1 MDPWITIGTAA
12 VLGFLHALEVD
23 HMLAV
28 TAFVSRR
35 PALATA
41 ASFGARWGIGHSI
54 SVCLAGG
61 LLIVTGVHWP
71 ERYDAIGEVVV
82 GFLLIGLGA
91 WALRSASKLHL
102 HGADSHGGH
111 AHLHH
116 HGDAGHSHAHP
127 HAHGSESVDHGH
139 RHGITWVGMLHG
151 LAGTTGVVALVPV
164 TLIPSHMVGIAYL
177 VAFGVGVTAG
187 MTVFAFIAAAA
198 MRTAAERSI
207 VWGRRI
213 AATVGLAGIVVGVW
227 WVWRA
232 AGVLGLWRG

>member
-1 MDPWITIGTAA
+1 MGTWVTLGTAI

-41 ASFGARWGIGHSI
+41 AGFGARWGLGHSI

-61 LLIVTGVHWP
+61 VLLAIGLHWP
-71 ERYDAIGEVVV
+71 ARYDSLGEIVV
-82 GFLLIGLGA
+82 GLLLVGLGL

-102 HGADSHGGH
+102 HAPEGHGDH

-116 HGDAGHSHAHP
+116 HGHAGAGHAHP
-127 HAHGSESVDHGH
+127 HPAPAASHSHDH

-151 LAGTTGVVALVPV
+151 LAGTAGVVALVPV
-164 TLIPSHMVGIAYL
+164 TLIASRLVGLGYL

-187 MTVFAFIAAAA
+187 MTLFAFVAAAA
-198 MRTAAERSI
+198 MRAAAGRSLA
-207 VWGRRI
+207 WGRRI
-213 AATVGLAGIVVGVW
+213 ASAVGLAGIIVGAW
-227 WVWRA
+227 WIWRA
-232 AGVLGLWRG
+232 AGVLASR

>member
-1 MDPWITIGTAA
+1 MGTWITLGTAL

-41 ASFGARWGIGHSI
+41 AGFGARWGIGHSI

-61 LLIVTGVHWP
+61 LLLVAGVRWP
-71 ERYDAIGEVVV
+71 ERYDSIGEIVV
-82 GFLLIGLGA
+82 GILLVGLGA

-102 HGADSHGGH
+102 HIAPEHGDH

-116 HGDAGHSHAHP
+116 HAHPAAGHAHAHGNGAGHS
-127 HAHGSESVDHGH
+127 HGH

-151 LAGTTGVVALVPV
+151 LAGSAGVVALVPV
-164 TLIPSHMVGIAYL
+164 TLIASRIVGFGYL
-177 VAFGVGVTAG
+177 VTFGVGVTAG
-187 MTVFAFIAAAA
+187 MTLFAFVAAAA
-198 MRTAAERSI
+198 MRAAATRSLA
-207 VWGRRI
+207 WGR
-213 AATVGLAGIVVGVW
+213 AVASVVGLAGIVVGVW
-227 WVWRA
+227 WIWRA
-232 AGVLGLWRG
+232 SGTLLD

>member
-1 MDPWITIGTAA
+1 MGTWVTLGTAL

-41 ASFGARWGIGHSI
+41 AGFGARWGIGHSI

-61 LLIVTGVHWP
+61 LLLVAGVRWP
-71 ERYDAIGEVVV
+71 ERYDSIGEVVV
-82 GFLLIGLGA
+82 GILLVGLGA

-102 HGADSHGGH
+102 HIAAEHGDH

-116 HGDAGHSHAHP
+116 HGHPAAGHAHAHGEGAGHSH
-127 HAHGSESVDHGH
+127 DH

-151 LAGTTGVVALVPV
+151 LAGTAGVVALVPV
-164 TLIPSHMVGIAYL
+164 TLIASRIVGFGYL

-187 MTVFAFIAAAA
+187 MTLFAFVAAAA
-198 MRTAAERSI
+198 MRAAATRSLA
-207 VWGRRI
+207 WGRAI
-213 AATVGLAGIVVGVW
+213 ASVVGLAGITVGVW
-227 WVWRA
+227 WIWRA
-232 AGVLGLWRG
+232 ADVLLT

>member
-1 MDPWITIGTAA
+1 MSAWVTLGTAI

-41 ASFGARWGIGHSI
+41 AGFGARWGLGHSI

-61 LLIVTGVHWP
+61 VLLGVGVRWP
-71 ERYDAIGEVVV
+71 ERYDSLGEVVV
-82 GFLLIGLGA
+82 GLLLVGLGL

-102 HGADSHGGH
+102 HAPDGHGDH

-116 HGDAGHSHAHP
+116 HGHPGAGHAHP
-127 HAHGSESVDHGH
+127 HAAPAAAHPHDH

-151 LAGTTGVVALVPV
+151 LAGTAGVVALVPV
-164 TLIPSHMVGIAYL
+164 TLIASRLVGLGYL

-187 MTVFAFIAAAA
+187 MTLFAFVAAAA
-198 MRTAAERSI
+198 MRAAASRSI
-207 VWGRRI
+207 AWGRRI
-213 AATVGLAGIVVGVW
+213 AATVGLAGVIVGAW
-227 WVWRA
+227 WIWRA
-232 AGVLGLWRG
+232 AGVLASR